1 MKVADGKER
10 GPQAASLNMPLAG
23 KRIVITRA
31 RTQAK
36 SLARSIEELGGEVS
50 EFPTIEICPPDS
62 FAELDAAIDKLESY
76 DWVIF
81 TSVNS
86 VEPFL
91 KRLKLK
97 GKSVGALSAHRVG
110 AIGAETAKQLERARI
125 HASLVPERYQAEGIL
140 DALSPEEI
148 HGKRVLIPR
157 AAEARDILPATLR
170 KWGAVVDV
178 IVAYRTEVPCV
189 DVRPLADLL
198 IERKIDV
205 ITFTSSSTV
214 RNFVRLFG
222 GRNLGDIASGSMI
235 ACIGPITAATIEEL
249 GGRADIVADQFTA
262 IDMLRAIVEHF
273 QTNSKAVTNRPR
285 GSQSSET
292 S

>member
-1 MKVADGKER
+1 M
-10 GPQAASLNMPLAG
+10 
-23 KRIVITRA
+23 
-31 RTQAK
+31 
-36 SLARSIEELGGEVS
+36 ARSIEELGGAVS
-50 EFPTIEICPPDS
+50 EFPTIEICPPES
-62 FAELDAAIDKLESY
+62 FAELDAAIDKLECY

-97 GKSVGALSAHRVG
+97 RKSVAALSAHRVG
-110 AIGAETAKQLERARI
+110 AIGAETAKQLKRARI
-125 HASLVPERYQAEGIL
+125 HVCLVPERYQAEGIL

-157 AAEARDILPATLR
+157 AAEAREILPATLR
-170 KWGAVVDV
+170 KWGALVDV
-178 IVAYRTEVPCV
+178 IVAYCTKLPSV
-189 DVRPLADLL
+189 DVRPLAALFA
-198 IERKIDV
+198 ERKIDV

-222 GRNLGDIASGSMI
+222 GRKLCEIISGSTI

-249 GGRADIVADQFTA
+249 GGRADIIGDQFTT

-273 QTNSKAVTNRPR
+273 QTNSKAVPERSR
-285 GSQSSET
+285 SS
-292 S
+292 